1 MRTTAPRRFV
11 AANLPVLASAFA
23 LFALAACGDDAST
36 STSAGGAGGT
46 APTWDWG
53 LPPGVP
59 QPRIPKDNPMSVA
72 KVELGRHLFYDAR
85 LSGNETQSCA
95 SCHDP
100 SLAFTDA
107 RPISIG
113 STGESTPRSSMSL
126 ANVAYLTTLT
136 WANPTLVALED
147 QALVPMFGEHPVEL
161 GLAGKDDELLARLA
175 AEPRYVELFA
185 EAFPDEAEPISVGSV
200 VRAIAA
206 FERTLLSFDSPY
218 DRYAYGGQAGALTE
232 AQRRGRELFFSEGVE
247 CFHCHGGFNFS
258 DSTAHEGTTIVETM
272 FHNTGL
278 YNLDGEGAYPEPNT
292 GLFEITGD
300 PADMGRFRA
309 PSLRNIAKTAP
320 YMHDGSVA
328 TLEEVIDH
336 YAAGGRTIESG
347 PYAGVGS
354 ESPLK
359 SEFVTGFP
367 ITPEQ
372 RADLVAFLECLTDD
386 AFLTNPNLTNPWSTP

>member
-1 MRTTAPRRFV
+1 
-11 AANLPVLASAFA
+11 
-23 LFALAACGDDAST
+23 
-36 STSAGGAGGT
+36 
-46 APTWDWG
+46 
-53 LPPGVP
+53 
-59 QPRIPKDNPMSVA
+59 
-72 KVELGRHLFYDAR
+72 
-85 LSGNETQSCA
+85 
-95 SCHDP
+95 
-100 SLAFTDA
+100 
-107 RPISIG
+107 
-113 STGESTPRSSMSL
+113 MSL

-147 QALVPMFGEHPVEL
+147 QALVPMFGEQPVEL
-161 GLAGKDDELLARLA
+161 GLAGKDDELLARIA
-175 AEPRYVELFA
+175 AESRYVELFA
-185 EAFPDEAEPISVGSV
+185 EAFPEDAEPVSIGSI

-206 FERTLLSFDSPY
+206 FERTLLSFDSPH

-232 AQRRGRELFFSEGVE
+232 AQQRGRELFFSEELE

-258 DSTAHEGTTIVETM
+258 DSTAHEGTAIVETM

-320 YMHDGSVA
+320 YMHDGSLA